1 MAQKDTHVTA
11 RIESWLEG
19 EVIQPMDDFKDPKQ
33 EWRRLFS
40 ELFGTFFLVLVAA
53 GGGMMGQAFP
63 DTISRTAAVVAPG
76 LMVMAIILFMGK
88 VSGAHLNPAVS
99 IAFALRRDFPWP
111 RVPGYIV
118 VQLAGAARRGVA
130 GGRGRGGRTGQ
141 GMSERSSLRT
151 RAVKS
156 AAWYGATRLW
166 GQLISWAVTVL
177 LARLLAPED
186 YGLYAIALSVLAMVE
201 LLQEFGLGTAL
212 IQRQDLTR
220 AQVSAVFWVV
230 ASTSLLLTGLTM
242 VAAGAISRIYGEP
255 GLAWP
260 LRLLCLTFL
269 LNSLGT
275 VPYSL
280 LTKNINLRRRS
291 LAEAFGVTASAL
303 VALSLAYLGFGV
315 VALVVGHLAR
325 AVVLNVGLAFFA
337 GWAPT
342 LEVDFRGMRKLLSFG
357 MSVAGSQLVAT
368 FTTTTNTFVIA
379 RLLSSTAV
387 GLFSMA
393 QGLTEAPTR
402 LSTAGRGADRRPG
415 CRPRSS
421 TRSPCPCSPSS
432 STIESS
438 SPNTS

>member
-1 MAQKDTHVTA
+1 
-11 RIESWLEG
+11 
-19 EVIQPMDDFKDPKQ
+19 
-33 EWRRLFS
+33 
-40 ELFGTFFLVLVAA
+40 
-53 GGGMMGQAFP
+53 
-63 DTISRTAAVVAPG
+63 
-76 LMVMAIILFMGK
+76 
-88 VSGAHLNPAVS
+88 
-99 IAFALRRDFPWP
+99 
-111 RVPGYIV
+111 
-118 VQLAGAARRGVA
+118 
-130 GGRGRGGRTGQ
+130 
-141 GMSERSSLRT
+141 MSERSSLRT

-393 QGLTEAPTR
+393 QAHSAIARAPMPRADPLSACARKSRCLTSALPICRRTACACSANMPRISCSRSLSPIVCFDRWARSIGRAR
-402 LSTAGRGADRRPG
+402 LASDVSPPG
-415 CRPRSS
+415 
-421 TRSPCPCSPSS
+421 
-432 STIESS
+432 IEKATFS
-438 SPNTS
+438 

>member
-1 MAQKDTHVTA
+1 
-11 RIESWLEG
+11 
-19 EVIQPMDDFKDPKQ
+19 
-33 EWRRLFS
+33 
-40 ELFGTFFLVLVAA
+40 
-53 GGGMMGQAFP
+53 
-63 DTISRTAAVVAPG
+63 
-76 LMVMAIILFMGK
+76 
-88 VSGAHLNPAVS
+88 
-99 IAFALRRDFPWP
+99 
-111 RVPGYIV
+111 
-118 VQLAGAARRGVA
+118 
-130 GGRGRGGRTGQ
+130 
-141 GMSERSSLRT
+141 MSERSSLRT

-291 LAEAFGVTASAL
+291 
-303 VALSLAYLGFGV
+303 
-315 VALVVGHLAR
+315 
-325 AVVLNVGLAFFA
+325 
-337 GWAPT
+337 
-342 LEVDFRGMRKLLSFG
+342 
-357 MSVAGSQLVAT
+357 
-368 FTTTTNTFVIA
+368 
-379 RLLSSTAV
+379 
-387 GLFSMA
+387 
-393 QGLTEAPTR
+393 
-402 LSTAGRGADRRPG
+402 RRPSG
-415 CRPRSS
+415 
-421 TRSPCPCSPSS
+421 
-432 STIESS
+432 
-438 SPNTS
+438 